1 MEFSK
6 IMDSKII
13 FKRIRESRVP
23 HDFVI
28 NDSVKVFLYELRI
41 TDYEI

>member
-1 MEFSK
+1 MEFNK

-13 FKRIRESRVP
+13 FKRTGESRVP
-23 HDFVI
+23 HDFVV

-41 TDYEI
+41 ADYEI